1 MNNKI
6 VLKQSVIAVAL
17 TLATSQFAMAQTAP
31 VTAAEPANITRVTVT
46 GSNIKRVDKEG
57 TSAVQMI
64 TKMEIIASGATSVQE
79 LLQKMPVIGTGASY
93 DTTDGGFSRG
103 VSTVSLRG
111 LGTSSTLILLNGR
124 RMTPAAYADPNNG
137 KSTSYDLNAIP
148 LSAIERVEIF
158 KDGASAVYGS
168 DAIAGVINFITRQ
181 DFQGVEF
188 SASVGANDQA
198 KFGTSKANAAFG
210 FGNMATD
217 RYNMFVAVDV
227 SQRQSAM
234 IRDVKDIEEGMY
246 ADINARLNPFFSNLS
261 GSPFFY
267 RERAPGTLSFA
278 NSLALASQVINKL
291 DCPADQQLVGDRVA
305 MNLSATSTLIGRKF
319 CNFDGWQYTEAQSA
333 GKDASVMARG
343 TIQLTADTQF
353 FSEFAAT
360 QSKRTFKGSPRSFQ
374 STSATTVFLLS
385 GAPQTYQ
392 MILPIGHPD
401 NPFPDA
407 RSAVGFRMVNRPGGQ
422 QNENNAYRAVMGLKG
437 TVGSWD
443 WESALLWNRS
453 ERDEQYNNMLY
464 RPTFLKVN
472 TQGMTLAQLAAD
484 PTSTRNVKNS
494 GYSQVTQWDAKMS
507 TEFGNLGGGAIG
519 FATGLELR
527 KESIGLTPDAET
539 QAGNIIGL
547 ANSSAGGSRNV
558 QSVFAEVRTPW
569 TKSFEM
575 DFAARYDKYPS
586 FSGNFAPKIGG
597 KWTITPTIAMRA
609 NLARGF
615 RAPGLTQVSP
625 GGVQFFQTVVD
636 PIRCPSGTTPV
647 AGADQADCAKGISG
661 VASANPNLLPEKS
674 KSYTA
679 GVVWSATKDLEFTMD
694 GYHIRKEAE
703 TALSSSDYV
712 LNHLAQY
719 PGAVIRDQNQANWIR
734 NAAGQL
740 IPDSG
745 PLQQI
750 KIPYVNQGATE
761 VNGIDVEATLRHSLG
776 EYGELRTKL
785 NTGYTLSYLR
795 SEQPGDT
802 EHNAAGTSGGINDW
816 ATSVGDIPR
825 WRTSLTQSWKKGPHE
840 ATAMVRYTGNVSYYR
855 RFDNTDTYA
864 APYCYYGTGQP
875 STAYSLGG
883 LPKYSN
889 YINNCEVRSFT
900 TIDLGYSYT
909 GFKDLTLIVNVQNAF
924 DVKQPYNPGFGTTG
938 FNPALSNGAGR
949 YWRVAANYKFK

>member
-17 TLATSQFAMAQTAP
+17 TLATSQFALAQTAP
-31 VTAAEPANITRVTVT
+31 VKAAEPANITRVTVT

-64 TKMEIIASGATSVQE
+64 TKMEIIASGASTVQE

-103 VSTVSLRG
+103 ASTVSLRG

-124 RMTPAAYADPNNG
+124 RLTPAAYADPNNG
-137 KSTSYDLNAIP
+137 KSTSYDLNSIP
-148 LSAIERVEIF
+148 LSAIERIEIF

-181 DFQGVEF
+181 DFQGAEL
-188 SASVGANDQA
+188 SASTGANDIGKWTQT
-198 KFGTSKANAAFG
+198 KVTGAFG

-217 RYNMFVAVDV
+217 RYNAFFAVDL
-227 SQRQSAM
+227 SQRGSVM
-234 IRDVKDIEEGMY
+234 VRDVKDIEEGMY
-246 ADINARLNPFFSNLS
+246 ADINARLNPYFSALS

-267 RERAPGTLSFA
+267 RERSPGGLSFA
-278 NSLALASQVINKL
+278 NSAALGAQVINKL
-291 DCPADQQLVGDRVA
+291 DCPADQQIVGGA
-305 MNLSATSTLIGRKF
+305 ANNLLTTSALYGRRF
-319 CNFDGWQYTEAQSA
+319 CNYDGWAFTEAQSA
-333 GKDASVMARG
+333 GKDASAMGRVTVQM
-343 TIQLTADTQF
+343 TQDTQF

-360 QSKRTFKGSPRSFQ
+360 RSKRTYKGAPRAFQ
-374 STSATTVFLLS
+374 STSSTTVFLLN

-392 MILPIGHPD
+392 MVLPIGHPD

-407 RSAVGFRMVNRPGGQ
+407 RSAVGFRMVNRPGGSE
-422 QNENNAYRAVMGLKG
+422 NENDTYRVVAGFKG
-437 TVGSWD
+437 TVGNWD

-453 ERDEQYNNMLY
+453 ERKEQYNNMLY

-472 TQGMTLAQLAAD
+472 TSGMTLAQLAAD
-484 PTSTRNVKNS
+484 PTSTRNVNNA
-494 GYSQVTQWDAKMS
+494 GFSQTSQWDAKLS

-547 ANSSAGGSRNV
+547 SNSYANGSRNV
-558 QSVFAEVRTPW
+558 QSVFAELRTPW
-569 TKSFEM
+569 TKTFEM

-586 FSGNFAPKIGG
+586 FSGNFAPKVGA
-597 KWTITPTIAMRA
+597 KWTVSPTIALRA

-625 GGVQFFQTVVD
+625 GGVQFFQTVTD
-636 PIRCPSGTTPV
+636 PIRCPDGVTAVP
-647 AGADQADCAKGISG
+647 GAEQADCRKGISG

-694 GYHIRKEAE
+694 GYHIRKERE
-703 TALSSSDYV
+703 TALSSSDFV
-712 LNHLAQY
+712 LTHIAQY
-719 PGAVIRDQNQANWIR
+719 PGAVIRDQNQANWIK

-750 KIPYVNQGATE
+750 RIPYVNQGATE

-776 EYGELRTKL
+776 EMGELRTKL

-795 SEQPGDT
+795 SESPGDV
-802 EHNAAGTSGGINDW
+802 ERNAAGTNGGINDW
-816 ATSVGDIPR
+816 ATSVGSIPR
-825 WRTSLTQSWKKGPHE
+825 WRTTMTQSWKKGPHE
-840 ATAMVRYTGNVSYYR
+840 ASALVRYTGNISYYR
-855 RFDNTDTYA
+855 RYDNDLTY
-864 APYCYYGTGQP
+864 PTPFCHYGSGQP
-875 STAYSLGG
+875 AGSTSLGG
-883 LPKYSN
+883 LPKYTN

-900 TIDLGYSYT
+900 TVDGAYSYT
-909 GFKDLTLIVNVQNAF
+909 GFKDLTLTLSVQNVF
-924 DVKQPYNPGFGTTG
+924 DVKQPYTPGNGTTG
-938 FNPALSNGAGR
+938 FDQSYSNGSGR
-949 YWRVAANYKFK
+949 YWRVSANYKFK